1 MSPSPTPRGL
11 RTAAACLTLL
21 AAPALLAQ
29 GAALEQ
35 RLTPGRVLHG
45 FRAAAVYL
53 NDADRPMGARFVHV
67 RTGFV
72 FDALRLESVPQGY
85 IWVNSFP
92 TSDMGEPHTQE
103 HLLLGKGNRGRA
115 VASLETAALSG
126 SNAYT
131 QQWRTVY
138 VFHTAAGPDVFYDL
152 FERRVDAL
160 LHPDYTDE
168 EIRREVR
175 NFGVAEDPATKA
187 LKLEEKGSVYN
198 EMVSSFANP
207 ASRLY
212 RDLAVT
218 LYGPNHPLAYVSG
231 GSPEALRRIGPADI
245 RAFHKAHYQL
255 SNMGMVGS
263 FPEDMP
269 LDAVLARLD
278 ASLVR
283 LQGKAPAAKPVMTE
297 ATLPAPKPSA
307 P

>member
-53 NDADRPMGARFVHV
+53 NDADRPMGARFIHA

-92 TSDMGEPHTQE
+92 TSDMGEPHTQ
-103 HLLLGKGNRGRA
+103 
-115 VASLETAALSG
+115 
-126 SNAYT
+126 
-131 QQWRTVY
+131 
-138 VFHTAAGPDVFYDL
+138 D
-152 FERRVDAL
+152 
-160 LHPDYTDE
+160 
-168 EIRREVR
+168 
-175 NFGVAEDPATKA
+175 
-187 LKLEEKGSVYN
+187 
-198 EMVSSFANP
+198 
-207 ASRLY
+207 
-212 RDLAVT
+212 
-218 LYGPNHPLAYVSG
+218 HPLAYVSG
-231 GSPEALRRIGPADI
+231 GSPEALRVIRPEHI

-263 FPEDMP
+263 FPEEMP
-269 LDAVLARLD
+269 LDSVLARLD